1 MKRPRKKPFAN
12 PDALVHEERLQ
23 FRALLEN
30 EIFRK
35 AMARVLTMKPSAF
48 HVAPGPQ
55 AANDRLYEIRG
66 WELFE
71 HALYLQAEAPKPKAA
86 RPTETFP
93 DEGLI
98 DHE

>member
-12 PDALVHEERLQ
+12 PRTLEQEERKEL
-23 FRALLEN
+23 RAILEN
-30 EIFRK
+30 DSFKR
-35 AMARVLTMKPSAF
+35 AMERVVQMKPSAF
-48 HVAPGPQ
+48 TAGPTPQ
-55 AANDRLYEIRG
+55 AANDRLYQIQG

-71 HALYLQAEAPKPKAA
+71 NALYLQAEDPKPKLV
-86 RPTETFP
+86 RQPETFP